1 MGTSVVYDTSSP
13 IKVVYFSEE
22 VPASDDLTLAA
33 AVVWRCAPAPRP
45 GGLRGLLRRLRFAL
59 GPLGIGLQLRWSEP
73 WGGAAGADGAQMTL
87 YRSEGRVVRVLGR
100 NYSLPPDGR
109 TLVLLVDETAV
120 GRPAVSVGLLA
131 VPVQPRSRV
140 EETQAPGIWDSILR
154 SDPEVRA
161 FMAEWPNDAKTEG

>member
-22 VPASDDLTLAA
+22 VPASDDLRLAA

-45 GGLRGLLRRLRFAL
+45 GGLRGLVRRLRFAL

-73 WGGAAGADGAQMTL
+73 WAGAAGADGAQMTL

-109 TLVLLVDETAV
+109 TLVLLVDRPAV
-120 GRPAVSVGLLA
+120 GRPVVTSRTMT
-131 VPVQPRSRV
+131 VPAQPRSRV
-140 EETQAPGIWDSILR
+140 DEAEPPGVWDPILR

-161 FMAEWPNDAKTEG
+161 FMGVRLPKAR